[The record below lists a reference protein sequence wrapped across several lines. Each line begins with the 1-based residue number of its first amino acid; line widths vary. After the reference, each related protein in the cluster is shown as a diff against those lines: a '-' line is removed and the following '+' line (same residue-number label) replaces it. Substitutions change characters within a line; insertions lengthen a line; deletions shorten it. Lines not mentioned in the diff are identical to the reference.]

1 MALNYGDNY
10 ILKIKKGTTEYLVR
24 DSIAEAAINV
34 IQGDATTAGSIA
46 KAQADAQAYA
56 DGLIEGLTGTYD
68 AAGAAAAAEAAA
80 KSYADG
86 LASNYDAAGAAAT
99 AEQNA
104 KDYADGLASDY
115 DAAGSAAS
123 AESAAKTYAKGL
135 VDALLGEDSA
145 TSTLATLKQVIQELN
160 APENQ
165 GGIAGTFIDT
175 VKADLAGLTIDDG
188 QGGQTGATV
197 KQYVDAEVAKVQ
209 SAATG
214 GISDLDAEVTSSDG
228 TNVQVN
234 ITTDNTV
241 NATGV
246 STAITTAIE
255 ALDATPAQT
264 AGADGLALSLTQVD
278 GVVTAISGS
287 IAANTYD
294 SYGSAAA
301 VLGTNADTSTAA
313 TVYGAK
319 AYTDEQIA
327 QHESTIANG
336 ILTLGF

>member
-80 KSYADG
+80 KS
-86 LASNYDAAGAAAT
+86 
-99 AEQNA
+99 
-104 KDYADGLASDY
+104 YADGLASDY

-228 TNVQVN
+228 TNVQVKVTEVDGVITAVN